1 MKNLKRVL
9 SMALATVMLMGTM
22 AVAGAVDFS
31 DGEDITHVEAVN
43 TMVALNIINGKD
55 DGSFDPEATVT
66 RAEMAKMITVALNGG
81 VDPVLGTQTTPKF
94 SDIGGHWAQKYIEYC
109 ANLGIINGR
118 GDGTF
123 EPNGTVTGT
132 EAAKMILVAMG
143 YNSTVFNFT
152 GTDWATN
159 VNVEAN
165 NATPNKLYAGI
176 MGIDPSQGLSRD
188 NAAQMIYNGVQDHMM
203 TKSPEMTITNGEIS
217 WKYSKSGETILNTK
231 YNAKVYTA
239 VVLSNE
245 YAGVAGTSKAGEFKV
260 RAFLADDETIAP
272 TTMTVKGTVDLDLL
286 GKSVKVI
293 IADTKTGG
301 VYNTVYGDPML
312 ADINNIYTVSSNK
325 TQAKVNAFKEE
336 VESEGITSTSIH
348 AASGSGDSAVAA
360 TPVYLNYRASGTT
373 FANLEAV
380 KAATANGKVIEIIDN
395 NGDGTVEYIMIKTP
409 AIGQV
414 TTYNEKGNG
423 GAGYVT
429 VAAKSAYP
437 TGTTAISAEKFEK
450 IIGVEDIA
458 KDDFIAF
465 FELNGTYFVEKLET
479 VTDVV
484 TKKVGNNEIVVAGDT
499 YKNSELVSAYDA
511 DGSTDLKAATA
522 VGDEVTLYLDP
533 TGYVAYTSGAEVATS
548 YAFLYAI
555 ENVGDITGARARAV
569 FADGSKAVINVVS
582 IKDGSTTYKTGA
594 TNASEK
600 LTAYVGAGQTLDP
613 ASFDGQIFKYSES
626 DGEYKLT
633 VVTENK
639 TLAGGTSD
647 KITQGNANLVTGIKA
662 DSKTVFL
669 VKDSAGNFVPYTGI
683 ANVPTMK
690 KNVKAYIADD
700 GETPKTAEFVVV
712 TQGAPTTTKSI
723 YVLGKQIN
731 VELNAKGDK
740 IYTIPA
746 LVDGEYNEA
755 LELTNVTE
763 GDALTVTRGLYSGD
777 NVVLENGKLDKTLLN
792 GATAANKYYAD
803 AAYLS
808 VVKNGNVT
816 GVVVGCEDSTA
827 TAEDTLTLTNDTKFV
842 IIEGTTE
849 DKVFEGSVDDLAYD
863 KTATDRGD
871 KTNNAKIIMV
881 RANGK
886 NTEDGFHQAGI
897 IYIIR

>member
-9 SMALATVMLMGTM
+9 SLALTGVMLVGMM
-22 AVAGAVDFS
+22 AIGASAVDFT
-31 DGEDITHVEAVN
+31 DGEDIVHTEAVN
-43 TMVALNIINGKD
+43 TMAALNIINGKD
-55 DGSFDPEATVT
+55 DGSFDPKATVT

-123 EPNGTVTGT
+123 EPNGIVTGT

-143 YNSTVFNFT
+143 YDSTIFKFT
-152 GTDWATN
+152 GADWATN

-176 MGIDPSQGLSRD
+176 LGIDPSADLSRD

-203 TKSPEMTITNGEIS
+203 TKSPAMTITNGEIT
-217 WKYSKSGETILNTK
+217 WEYKKSAQTILNTK

-245 YAGVAGTSKAGEFKV
+245 YAGVAGTSKTGEFKV
-260 RAFLADDETIAP
+260 RAFLADDEAITS

-286 GKSVKVI
+286 GKSVKII

-301 VYNTVYGDPML
+301 VYNTVYGEPML

-325 TQAKVNAFKEE
+325 TQTKAASFKEE
-336 VESEGITSTSIH
+336 VESEGVDSTTIH
-348 AASGSGDSAVAA
+348 AGKDAA
-360 TPVYLNYRASGTT
+360 TPVYLNYVASATT
-373 FANLEAV
+373 FADLEAV
-380 KAATANGKVIEIIDN
+380 KAATANGKIIEIIDN
-395 NGDGTVEYIMIKTP
+395 DGDGDVEYIMIKTP

-414 TTYNEKGNG
+414 TTYNANGNSGKG
-423 GAGYVT
+423 YIT

-450 IIGVEDIA
+450 VIGVEDVA

-465 FELNGTYFVEKLET
+465 IKLNGTYFVEKLET

-484 TKKVGNNEIVVAGDT
+484 TKKVGNNEIVVAGET

-511 DGSTDLKAATA
+511 DGSIDLKAATA
-522 VGDEVTLYLDP
+522 VGEEVTLYLDP

-569 FADGSKAVINVVS
+569 FADGTKDVINVVS
-582 IKDGSTTYKTGA
+582 IKDDSTTYKVGA

-600 LTAYVGAGQTLDP
+600 LTAYVGAGKTLDP
-613 ASFDGQIFKYSES
+613 ATFDGQIFKYSES

-639 TLAGGTSD
+639 TLAGGAAD

-669 VKDSAGNFVPYTGI
+669 IKDSAGNFVPYTGI

-700 GETPKTAEFVVV
+700 GESPKTAEFVVV
-712 TQGAPTTTKSI
+712 TTGAPTATKSI

-731 VELNAKGDK
+731 VELNGKGDK

-746 LVDGEYNEA
+746 LVEGEYNEA

-777 NVVLENGKLDKTLLN
+777 DVVLENGKLDKTLLN
-792 GATAANKYYAD
+792 GASVGNKFYAD

-816 GVVVGCEDSTA
+816 GMVVGCEDAS
-827 TAEDTLTLTNDTKFV
+827 TAEDTLTLTNDTKF
-842 IIEGTTE
+842 IIVEGTTE

-881 RANGK
+881 RADGK
-886 NTEDGFHQAGI
+886 DTEDGFHQAGI

>member
-9 SMALATVMLMGTM
+9 SLALTGVMLVGMM
-22 AVAGAVDFS
+22 AIGASAVDFT
-31 DGEDITHVEAVN
+31 DGEDIVHTEAVN
-43 TMVALNIINGKD
+43 TMAALNIINGKD
-55 DGSFDPEATVT
+55 DGSFDPKATVT

-123 EPNGTVTGT
+123 EPNGIVTGT

-143 YNSTVFNFT
+143 YDSTIFKFT
-152 GTDWATN
+152 GADWATN

-176 MGIDPSQGLSRD
+176 LGIDPSADLSRD

-203 TKSPEMTITNGEIS
+203 TKSPAMTITNGEIT
-217 WKYSKSGETILNTK
+217 WEYKKSAQTILNTK

-245 YAGVAGTSKAGEFKV
+245 YAGVAGTSKTGEFKV
-260 RAFLADDETIAP
+260 RAFLADDEAITA

-286 GKSVKVI
+286 GKSVKII
-293 IADTKTGG
+293 IADSKTGG
-301 VYNTVYGDPML
+301 VYNTVYGEPML

-325 TQAKVNAFKEE
+325 KQTKAASFKEE
-336 VESEGITSTSIH
+336 VESEGVDSTTIH
-348 AASGSGDSAVAA
+348 AGKDAA
-360 TPVYLNYRASGTT
+360 TPVYLNYVASATT
-373 FANLEAV
+373 FADLEAV
-380 KAATANGKVIEIIDN
+380 KAATANGKIIEIIDN
-395 NGDGTVEYIMIKTP
+395 DGDGDVEYIMIKTP

-414 TTYNEKGNG
+414 TTYNANGNSGKG
-423 GAGYVT
+423 YIT

-450 IIGVEDIA
+450 VIGVEDVA

-465 FELNGTYFVEKLET
+465 IKLNGTYFVEKLET

-484 TKKVGNNEIVVAGDT
+484 TKKVGNNEIVVAGET

-522 VGDEVTLYLDP
+522 VGEEVTLYLDP

-569 FADGSKAVINVVS
+569 FADGTKAVINVVS
-582 IKDGSTTYKTGA
+582 IKDGSTTYKVGA

-600 LTAYVGAGQTLDP
+600 LTAYVGAGKTLDP
-613 ASFDGQIFKYSES
+613 ATFDGQIFKYSES
-626 DGEYKLT
+626 DDEYKLT

-639 TLAGGTSD
+639 TLAGGSTD

-669 VKDSAGNFVPYTGI
+669 IKDSAGNFVPYTGI

-700 GETPKTAEFVVV
+700 GESPKTAEFVVV
-712 TQGAPTTTKSI
+712 TTGAPTATKSI
-723 YVLGKQIN
+723 YVLGQQIN
-731 VELNAKGDK
+731 VELNGKGDK

-746 LVDGEYNEA
+746 LVEGEYNEA

-777 NVVLENGKLDKTLLN
+777 DVVLENGKLDKTLLN
-792 GATAANKYYAD
+792 GASVGNKFYAD

-816 GVVVGCEDSTA
+816 GMVVGCEDAS
-827 TAEDTLTLTNDTKFV
+827 TAEDTLTLTNDTKF
-842 IIEGTTE
+842 IIVEGTTE

-881 RANGK
+881 RADGK
-886 NTEDGFHQAGI
+886 DTEDGFHQAGI

>member
-9 SMALATVMLMGTM
+9 SLALTGVMLVGMM
-22 AVAGAVDFS
+22 AIGASAVDFT
-31 DGEDITHVEAVN
+31 DGEDIVHTEAVN
-43 TMVALNIINGKD
+43 TMAALNIINGKD
-55 DGSFDPEATVT
+55 DGSFDPKATVT

-123 EPNGTVTGT
+123 EPNGIVTGT

-143 YNSTVFNFT
+143 YDSTIFKFT
-152 GTDWATN
+152 GADWATN

-176 MGIDPSQGLSRD
+176 LGIDPSADLSRD

-203 TKSPEMTITNGEIS
+203 TKSPAMTITNGEIT
-217 WKYSKSGETILNTK
+217 WEYKKSAQTILNTK

-245 YAGVAGTSKAGEFKV
+245 YAGVAGTSKTGEFKV
-260 RAFLADDETIAP
+260 RAFLADDEAITS

-286 GKSVKVI
+286 GKSVKII

-301 VYNTVYGDPML
+301 VYNTVYGEPML

-325 TQAKVNAFKEE
+325 KQTKAASFKEE
-336 VESEGITSTSIH
+336 VESEGVDSTTIH
-348 AASGSGDSAVAA
+348 AGESA
-360 TPVYLNYRASGTT
+360 TPVYLNYVASATT
-373 FANLEAV
+373 YANLEAV
-380 KAATANGKVIEIIDN
+380 KAATANGKIIEIIDN
-395 NGDGTVEYIMIKTP
+395 DGDGDVEYIMIKTP

-414 TTYNEKGNG
+414 TTYNANGNSGKG
-423 GAGYVT
+423 YIT

-450 IIGVEDIA
+450 VIGVEDVA

-465 FELNGTYFVEKLET
+465 IKLNGTYFVEKLET

-484 TKKVGNNEIVVAGDT
+484 TKKVGNNEIVVAGET

-511 DGSTDLKAATA
+511 DGSIDLKAATA
-522 VGDEVTLYLDP
+522 VGEEVTLYLDP

-569 FADGSKAVINVVS
+569 FADGTKDVINVVS
-582 IKDGSTTYKTGA
+582 IKDGSTTYKVGA

-600 LTAYVGAGQTLDP
+600 LTAYVGAGKTLDP
-613 ASFDGQIFKYSES
+613 ATFDGQIFKYSES

-639 TLAGGTSD
+639 TLAGGAAD

-669 VKDSAGNFVPYTGI
+669 IKDSAGNFVPYTGI

-700 GETPKTAEFVVV
+700 GESPKTAEFVVV
-712 TQGAPTTTKSI
+712 TTGAPTATKSI
-723 YVLGKQIN
+723 YVLGQQIN
-731 VELNAKGDK
+731 VELNGKGDK

-746 LVDGEYNEA
+746 LVEGEYNEA

-777 NVVLENGKLDKTLLN
+777 DVVLENGKLDKTLLN
-792 GATAANKYYAD
+792 GASVGNKFYAD

-816 GVVVGCEDSTA
+816 GMVVGCEDASTA
-827 TAEDTLTLTNDTKFV
+827 EVTLTLTNDTKF
-842 IIEGTTE
+842 IIVEGTTE

-863 KTATDRGD
+863 KTATDRDD

-881 RANGK
+881 RADGK
-886 NTEDGFHQAGI
+886 DTEDGFHQAGI

>member
-9 SMALATVMLMGTM
+9 SLALTGVMLTGMMTIG
-22 AVAGAVDFS
+22 ASAVDFT
-31 DGEDITHVEAVN
+31 DGEDIVHTEAVN
-43 TMVALNIINGKD
+43 TMAALNIINGKD
-55 DGSFDPEATVT
+55 DGSFDPKATVT

-123 EPNGTVTGT
+123 EPNGIVTGT

-143 YNSTVFNFT
+143 YDSTIFKFT
-152 GTDWATN
+152 GADWATN

-176 MGIDPSQGLSRD
+176 LGIDPSADLSRD

-203 TKSPEMTITNGEIS
+203 TKSPAMTITNGEIT
-217 WKYSKSGETILNTK
+217 WEYKKSAQTILNTK

-245 YAGVAGTSKAGEFKV
+245 YAGVAGTSKTGEFKV
-260 RAFLADDETIAP
+260 RAFLADDEAITS

-286 GKSVKVI
+286 GKSVKII
-293 IADTKTGG
+293 IADSKTGG
-301 VYNTVYGDPML
+301 VYNTVYGEPML

-325 TQAKVNAFKEE
+325 KQTKAASFKEE
-336 VESEGITSTSIH
+336 VESEGVDSTTIH
-348 AASGSGDSAVAA
+348 AGKDAA
-360 TPVYLNYRASGTT
+360 TPVYLNYVASATT
-373 FANLEAV
+373 FADLEDV
-380 KAATANGKVIEIIDN
+380 KAATANGKIIEIIDN
-395 NGDGTVEYIMIKTP
+395 DGDGDVEYIMIKTP

-414 TTYNEKGNG
+414 TTYNANGNSGKG
-423 GAGYVT
+423 YIT

-450 IIGVEDIA
+450 VIGVEDVA

-465 FELNGTYFVEKLET
+465 IKLNGTYFVEKLET

-484 TKKVGNNEIVVAGDT
+484 TKKVGNNEIVVAGET

-522 VGDEVTLYLDP
+522 VGEEVTLYLDP

-569 FADGSKAVINVVS
+569 FADGTKDVINVVS
-582 IKDGSTTYKTGA
+582 IKDGPTTYKVGA

-600 LTAYVGAGQTLDP
+600 LTAYVGAGKTLDP
-613 ASFDGQIFKYSES
+613 ATFDGQIFKYSES

-639 TLAGGTSD
+639 ALAGGLAD

-669 VKDSAGNFVPYTGI
+669 IKDSAGNFVPYTGI

-712 TQGAPTTTKSI
+712 TTGAPTATKSI

-731 VELNAKGDK
+731 VELNGKGDK

-746 LVDGEYNEA
+746 LVEGEYNEA

-777 NVVLENGKLDKTLLN
+777 DVVLENGKLDKTLLN
-792 GATAANKYYAD
+792 GASGGNKFYAD

-816 GVVVGCEDSTA
+816 GMVVGCEDASTV
-827 TAEDTLTLTNDTKFV
+827 EDTLTLTNDTKF
-842 IIEGTTE
+842 IIVEGTTE

-863 KTATDRGD
+863 KTATDRGN

-881 RANGK
+881 RADGK